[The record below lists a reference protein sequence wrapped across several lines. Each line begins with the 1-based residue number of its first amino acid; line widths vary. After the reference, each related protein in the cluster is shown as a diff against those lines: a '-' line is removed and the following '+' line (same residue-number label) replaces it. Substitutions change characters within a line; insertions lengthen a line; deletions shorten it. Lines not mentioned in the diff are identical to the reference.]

1 MFAVSFLICVQLNMH
16 MWVLTGI
23 PNLYNTTVCEH
34 LFCYAGLW
42 IVLCSKYCFYGVL
55 SLINSDWCTFQ
66 AEAML
71 KAYPPFVNYFE
82 QTKETIT
89 KCDKSNTRF
98 HAFLKV
104 RSIHWVCCLIG
115 FYLLAFLWHNGLPQI
130 GLRTWPSVML
140 DITPTTFH
148 DFLPIFLVFFE
159 NGLYLQVIL

>member
-42 IVLCSKYCFYGVL
+42 IVLCGKYCFYSVL
-55 SLINSDWCTFQ
+55 SVINSDWCTFQ

-104 RSIHWVCCLIG
+104 RSIHWVCCLVG
-115 FYLLAFLWHNGLPQI
+115 FYLLAYSLAQWTASDWAQNMAISHFGYHSYHIPWF
-130 GLRTWPSVML
+130 SSY
-140 DITPTTFH
+140 F
-148 DFLPIFLVFFE
+148 FVFF
-159 NGLYLQVIL
+159 LKMVYIYK

>member
-1 MFAVSFLICVQLNMH
+1 MQFLSWYVFSWTCTCERSLEFPISITQ
-16 MWVLTGI
+16 
-23 PNLYNTTVCEH
+23 CEH

-42 IVLCSKYCFYGVL
+42 IVLCGKYCFYSVL
-55 SLINSDWCTFQ
+55 SIINSDWCTFQ

-104 RSIHWVCCLIG
+104 RSIHWVCCLVG
-115 FYLLAFLWHNGLPQI
+115 FYLLAFSLAQWTASDWAQNMAISHFGYHSYHIPWFSSYFW
-130 GLRTWPSVML
+130 G
-140 DITPTTFH
+140 
-148 DFLPIFLVFFE
+148 FLKMVYI
-159 NGLYLQVIL
+159 YM

>member
-16 MWVLTGI
+16 MWAFTGI
-23 PNLYNTTVCEH
+23 PNLYNTNFCEH

-42 IVLCSKYCFYGVL
+42 IVLCGKYCFYSVL
-55 SLINSDWCTFQ
+55 SVINSDWCTFQ

-104 RSIHWVCCLIG
+104 RSIHWVCCLVG
-115 FYLLAFLWHNGLPQI
+115 FYLLAFSLAQWTASEHGHQSFWIPSLLPHSMI
-130 GLRTWPSVML
+130 
-140 DITPTTFH
+140 F
-148 DFLPIFLVFFE
+148 FLFLGFFK
-159 NGLYLQVIL
+159 NGLYLHVIL